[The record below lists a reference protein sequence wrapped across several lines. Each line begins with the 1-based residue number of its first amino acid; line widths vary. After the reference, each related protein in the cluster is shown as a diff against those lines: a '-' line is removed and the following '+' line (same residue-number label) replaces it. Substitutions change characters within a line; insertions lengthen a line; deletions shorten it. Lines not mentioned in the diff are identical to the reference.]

1 MLRAVISMLLV
12 LSQLKLSISLYV
24 FSPPHAAPVS
34 SSPSS
39 LKTEDSSYTVS
50 SSPSSLEL
58 ETEDSSYTVS
68 SSPSSLELETE
79 DSSYTGLP
87 PAYDF
92 SAVLYSLGQ
101 MPDMTDIWEC

>member
-1 MLRAVISMLLV
+1 MLKAVISMLLV
-12 LSQLKLSISLYV
+12 LSQLKLSNSLYV

-34 SSPSS
+34 SSQSS
-39 LKTEDSSYTVS
+39 LK
-50 SSPSSLEL
+50 
-58 ETEDSSYTVS
+58 
-68 SSPSSLELETE
+68 TE

-101 MPDMTDIWEC
+101 MPDMTDI

>member
-1 MLRAVISMLLV
+1 MLKAVISMLLV
-12 LSQLKLSISLYV
+12 LSQLKLSNSLYV
-24 FSPPHAAPVS
+24 FSPPHEAPVS

-39 LKTEDSSYTVS
+39 LK
-50 SSPSSLEL
+50 
-58 ETEDSSYTVS
+58 TEDSSYTVS

-101 MPDMTDIWEC
+101 MPDMTDI

>member
-1 MLRAVISMLLV
+1 MLKAVISMLLV
-12 LSQLKLSISLYV
+12 LSQLKLSNSLYV

-39 LKTEDSSYTVS
+39 LK
-50 SSPSSLEL
+50 
-58 ETEDSSYTVS
+58 TEDSSYTVS

>member
-1 MLRAVISMLLV
+1 MLKAVISMLLV
-12 LSQLKLSISLYV
+12 LFQLKLSNSLYV
-24 FSPPHAAPVS
+24 FSPPHAAP
-34 SSPSS
+34 
-39 LKTEDSSYTVS
+39 
-50 SSPSSLEL
+50 
-58 ETEDSSYTVS
+58 VS

>member
-1 MLRAVISMLLV
+1 MLKAVISMLLV
-12 LSQLKLSISLYV
+12 LSQLKLSNSLYV

-39 LKTEDSSYTVS
+39 LK
-50 SSPSSLEL
+50 
-58 ETEDSSYTVS
+58 
-68 SSPSSLELETE
+68 TE

-101 MPDMTDIWEC
+101 MPDMTDI